1 MATSSEAIS
10 LLLVTLAKVAV
21 VLFILLTAIAY
32 LVWVERKVVAHIQSR
47 WGPYLVGPHG
57 LLQPLADGLKFLFK
71 EDIVPTE
78 ADRLVYWLAPFLAF
92 TLAFLSISVIPFG
105 ESFQWRGH
113 KVFLNSPP
121 QEGGVFFFGRSFL
134 GVFSNV
140 LAGWASPNKNP
151 LFCWV
156 PAFPPK

>member
-92 TLAFLSISVIPFG
+92 TLAFLSISVISFR
-105 ESFQWRGH
+105 ESFEWRWARPFSLCRSYH
-113 KVFLNSPP
+113 
-121 QEGGVFFFGRSFL
+121 GGALFFCRPSSWRF
-134 GVFSNV
+134 
-140 LAGWASPNKNP
+140 
-151 LFCWV
+151 
-156 PAFPPK
+156 

>member
-92 TLAFLSISVIPFG
+92 TLAFLSISVIPFR
-105 ESFQWRGH
+105 ESFALLGRAR
-113 KVFLNSPP
+113 VSYFLR
-121 QEGGVFFFGRSFL
+121 FF
-134 GVFSNV
+134 
-140 LAGWASPNKNP
+140 AA
-151 LFCWV
+151 
-156 PAFPPK
+156 

>member
-1 MATSSEAIS
+1 MAASSEAIS

-71 EDIVPTE
+71 EDITPSG
-78 ADRLVYWLAPFLAF
+78 ADRFVYYRSEERRVGKECRSRW
-92 TLAFLSISVIPFG
+92 
-105 ESFQWRGH
+105 
-113 KVFLNSPP
+113 SPYH
-121 QEGGVFFFGRSFL
+121 
-134 GVFSNV
+134 
-140 LAGWASPNKNP
+140 
-151 LFCWV
+151 
-156 PAFPPK
+156 